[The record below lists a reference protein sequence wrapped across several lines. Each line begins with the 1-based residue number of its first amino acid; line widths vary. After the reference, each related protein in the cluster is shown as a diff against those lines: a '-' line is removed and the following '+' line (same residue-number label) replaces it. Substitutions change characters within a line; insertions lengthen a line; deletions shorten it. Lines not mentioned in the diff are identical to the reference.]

1 MRALRWVVLC
11 ALLFLLVVPARP
23 ALASDDF
30 LPDPPEA
37 MVDWTKKPLYDRYS
51 VWNYT
56 YGGVKTFPETIG
68 RLYYLMNLMQ
78 VGKAWTVKLGIRSV
92 EYALYFEAVT
102 PVVSAAGRAM
112 SAVMD
117 RAGWLVRAG
126 LAITGAVALWYWAVR
141 GRRDK
146 AFRVLAG
153 GAVLLVGMYVIVAA
167 APSFLVAGAGAARG
181 LGVELVGGVAAV
193 AAPSSGQGTPS
204 ERLVRAAGEGAWRAL
219 VFDPWVEGEFSA
231 GAAEKA
237 AYLDDDIQ
245 GGKWLAMT
253 PTAREN
259 WYLSRMDFATR
270 LSDFHQYEE
279 RLVQDYLPR
288 RFMLTLVSLL
298 LGVVWTVAMLLLA
311 GGVLYY
317 QFVLLAMLGLAP
329 LWAVLGLWHPSGLR
343 VARGALVK
351 AAGALISQVVLLAVL
366 ALALGLTGPL
376 LSLGEPLGWLA
387 QALLVT
393 LFVAVLARYRFAWL
407 RWGREDGAPG
417 FFREVRSWRERFRSH
432 RTVPA
437 AAEAAGRETLRQVP
451 VAVGDV
457 LPQFRD
463 VANAS
468 ASAAARF
475 MEEKEQAA
483 GGGQSPAASL
493 ELSDELRRL
502 RLRLARGAGEA
513 GGEGAV
519 PAPLPREQQQVV
531 VRAAGTGGG
540 AAGGA
545 GAGAAGA
552 GAPGARPRPDVGRRL
567 NEYRKR

>member
-1 MRALRWVVLC
+1 MKAMRWVVLC

-30 LPDPPEA
+30 LPAPPEA
-37 MVDWTKKPLYDRYS
+37 MVDWTKAPLYDRYS

-68 RLYYLMNLMQ
+68 RLYYLINLMQ

-92 EYALYFEAVT
+92 EYALYFDAVS
-102 PVVSAAGRAM
+102 PVVKAAGQSMTAIGGLTTGAR
-112 SAVMD
+112 S
-117 RAGWLVRAG
+117 GWLVRAG

-167 APSFLVAGAGAARG
+167 APSFLIASAGAARG
-181 LGVELVGGVAAV
+181 LGAEMVSGVAAV
-193 AAPSSGQGTPS
+193 TAPAMGQGSSS
-204 ERLVRAAGEGAWRAL
+204 ERLVRAAGEGVWRAL

-231 GAAEKA
+231 GAAEKP
-237 AYLDDDIQ
+237 AYADEDVK
-245 GGKWLAMT
+245 GGKWLAMS

-259 WYLSRMDFATR
+259 WYLSRLDFATR

-298 LGVVWTVAMLLLA
+298 LGLVWAVAMLLLA

-343 VARGALVK
+343 VARGALMK

-393 LFVAVLARYRFAWL
+393 LFVGVLSRYRFAWL
-407 RWGREDGAPG
+407 RWGREDGAPSVL
-417 FFREVRSWRERFRSH
+417 REVRSWRERFRSH
-432 RTVPA
+432 RTVA
-437 AAEAAGRETLRQVP
+437 TGAAGAVGRGAAEEASA
-451 VAVGDV
+451 AVGQV
-457 LPQFRD
+457 LPQFRE
-463 VANAS
+463 V
-468 ASAAARF
+468 AAAAGLVQRL
-475 MEEKEQAA
+475 EEHADSA
-483 GGGQSPAASL
+483 GQSPGGSQ

-502 RLRLARGAGEA
+502 RFRLSRGSDV
-513 GGEGAV
+513 GAEQ
-519 PAPLPREQQQVV
+519 ASQGPLPRASQEV
-531 VRAAGTGGG
+531 GGRPSG
-540 AAGGA
+540 SGPVGAGGA
-545 GAGAAGA
+545 GAA
-552 GAPGARPRPDVGRRL
+552 APGARPGSDVGRRL